1 MNSIKTFNW
10 CKNCNYPKEHNL
22 NHKYLITCVTCGN
35 SDWIPNV
42 ELNEFQKMMC
52 DLNLFN
58 KHLDLFLKDF
68 VEFWVGHKNQIK
80 FLSDCRTIIE
90 TGLIGKYKIIDEPER
105 SDFLVNFSI
114 FKEAPMQLSH
124 YFSDIENELN
134 NYFNNQ
140 KQSLNT
146 SFCYLFESTV
156 IDIIIGTSVL
166 QYRSPQGEIGL
177 NMINKE
183 DRPFYYETTMIK
195 LSKLFYWKVRQ
206 IHNI

>member
-1 MNSIKTFNW
+1 MNSTKPLNW

-22 NHKYLITCVTCGN
+22 NHEFLITCVACGN

-68 VEFWVGHKNQIK
+68 VEFWVDHENQIK
-80 FLSDCRTIIE
+80 FLRDCRTKIE
-90 TGLIGKYKIIDEPER
+90 VGLIYKFNIINEPET
-105 SDFLVNFSI
+105 SDFLNYFSI
-114 FKEAPMQLSH
+114 FEETPMDLAH
-124 YFSDIENELN
+124 YFSQIENELKH
-134 NYFNNQ
+134 YFNKK

-146 SFCYLFESTV
+146 SFSYLFESTV
-156 IDIIIGTSVL
+156 IDIMLGYDYEDEDELGDS
-166 QYRSPQGEIGL
+166 GF
-177 NMINKE
+177 NMINE
-183 DRPFYYETTMIK
+183 EHRYLYHETTMIK